1 MRKSKL
7 LAAVVL
13 SAAVLAP
20 SLANAH
26 YHHHRWH
33 YARYVSYY
41 GYVQWYP
48 LPYHISYKHNYGPGY
63 LPGTFAYYD
72 GPSTNHCYQ
81 GAAAYLGQDRR
92 RHPCF

>member
-1 MRKSKL
+1 MRMSKL

-20 SLANAH
+20 SLANARYH
-26 YHHHRWH
+26 HHHRWH

-63 LPGTFAYYD
+63 VPGTFAYYD

-81 GAAAYLGQDRR
+81 GSAAYRGQRGI
-92 RHPCF
+92 HPCF

>member
-1 MRKSKL
+1 MRMSKL

-20 SLANAH
+20 SLASAR

-63 LPGTFAYYD
+63 VPGTFAFYD
-72 GPSTNHCYQ
+72 GPATNHCYQ

>member
-1 MRKSKL
+1 MRISKL
-7 LAAVVL
+7 LAALVL

-26 YHHHRWH
+26 YRHHRWH

-48 LPYHISYKHNYGPGY
+48 LPYHISYRHNYGPGY
-63 LPGTFAYYD
+63 VPGTFAYYD
-72 GPSTNHCYQ
+72 GPTTNHCYQ
-81 GAAAYLGQDRR
+81 GSAAYRGQGGI
-92 RHPCF
+92 HPCF